1 MTNLELIQSKIVF
14 QSISQELIKGALAIR
29 SLNWADCYD
38 SGSLEN
44 IELTIADL
52 YVELIALPEFKEGA
66 LSIKYNVEQLT
77 MMAANIYR
85 KYDDDRL
92 NDIIEP
98 TTARVQGSIK
108 TVNLW

>member
-44 IELTIADL
+44 FELTIADL
-52 YVELIALPEFKEGA
+52 YVELIALPEFKEGT
-66 LSIKYNVEQLT
+66 LSIKYNVAQLT
-77 MMAANIYR
+77 TMAANIYR
-85 KYDDDRL
+85 KYNDDKLDY
-92 NDIIEP
+92 IIEP
-98 TTARVQGSIK
+98 TTTKEQGSIES
-108 TVNLW
+108 VNLW